1 MTWGAVSGR
10 PYHRDQHRAQQDQ
23 EGGGGGGSGS
33 GGGDEGDVG
42 DGLEEVIAQS
52 PHRAACGAVDVEVNH
67 PSTPT
72 LSTCIL

>member
-1 MTWGAVSGR
+1 M
-10 PYHRDQHRAQQDQ
+10 
-23 EGGGGGGSGS
+23 
-33 GGGDEGDVG
+33 
-42 DGLEEVIAQS
+42 EEVIAQS